1 MKRYIVPNIRT
12 VEIGDVMS
20 GLDIVS
26 DPTGAEQLVNE
37 TNFEPEEETIST
49 SKSVDRKSV
58 V

>member
-49 SKSVDRKSV
+49 SKSVWE
-58 V
+58 